1 MNPESLIIGGLCF
14 GSSLSREESMIFLEK
29 VYSLGIRDVDTGSL
43 YGNGNS
49 EILIAKYINKTGNKL
64 RIHSKIGLEKSIRDD
79 GSFGVKVSDL
89 TPDYIEKSIL
99 ETYKKFSE
107 EKLYRV
113 SIHAYS
119 NSTEVSS
126 QIEALRSLMDA
137 NIIENYGICNF
148 NANELN
154 HWIEVC
160 LDKKLPLPKS
170 IDLHFNLFEQRALN
184 ELFPILEANNIS
196 VIPYR
201 VFCRGL
207 LADRYQGSRELP
219 PNSRASYSWRVKRYV
234 TDEYIQYLNNLK
246 DLARR
251 KNTTILSLILNWT
264 FSFKC
269 ISQIC
274 IGTSSINQ
282 LDEIVSNLNDLTI
295 KDSSIIKEINNS
307 NLPKNIF
314 DLPVTFFEK

>member
-14 GSSLSREESMIFLEK
+14 GSTLSRDESMSFLEK

-43 YGNGNS
+43 YGNGIS
-49 EILIAKYINKTGNKL
+49 EILIAEYIKKTGNKL

-79 GSFGVKVSDL
+79 GSFGVRVSDL
-89 TPDYIEKSIL
+89 TPYYIEKSIL
-99 ETYKKFSE
+99 ETYKKFN
-107 EKLYRV
+107 EKQLYRV

-126 QIEALRSLMDA
+126 QIKTLRSLMET

-148 NANELN
+148 NAEELS

-160 LDKKLPLPKS
+160 LNKKLPLPKS

-207 LADRYQGSRELP
+207 LADRYQESRQLP
-219 PNSRASYSWRVKRYV
+219 PNSRASYSWRVKKYV
-234 TDEYIQYLNNLK
+234 TDEYILYLNNLK
-246 DLARR
+246 DLAKR
-251 KNTTILSLILNWT
+251 KNTNIISLILNWT
-264 FSFKC
+264 LSFKC

-295 KDSSIIKEINNS
+295 KDRTIIKEINNS